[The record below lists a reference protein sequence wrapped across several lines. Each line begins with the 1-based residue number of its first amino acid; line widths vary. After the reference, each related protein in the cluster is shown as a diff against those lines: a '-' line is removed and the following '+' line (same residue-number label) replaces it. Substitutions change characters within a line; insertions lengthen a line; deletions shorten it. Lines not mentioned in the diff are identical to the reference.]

1 VLQRFNKARHRQ
13 GSAFSKFVYLF
24 IFRGDQY
31 VLQVSML
38 FISNNWFFC
47 KNVYRSRYVLTIYNE
62 LEIDDNINQALSNK
76 SQIFKQE
83 KQKTY
88 KGNSFGAFN

>member
-1 VLQRFNKARHRQ
+1 MFMNV
-13 GSAFSKFVYLF
+13 SDFV
-24 IFRGDQY
+24 IKWG
-31 VLQVSML
+31 
-38 FISNNWFFC
+38 
-47 KNVYRSRYVLTIYNE
+47 YNE